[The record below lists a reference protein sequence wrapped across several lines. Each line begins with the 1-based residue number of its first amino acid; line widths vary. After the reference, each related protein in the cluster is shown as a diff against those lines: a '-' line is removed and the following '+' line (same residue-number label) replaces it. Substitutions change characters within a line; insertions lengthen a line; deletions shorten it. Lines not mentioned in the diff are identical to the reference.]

1 MKKTEVLILL
11 EKYRLGIIGK
21 DELDRL
27 ESWYIH
33 WKPEDLE
40 ISTQELES
48 IKETVWGNIHK
59 DSVRTNGTKVK
70 LWSAIIAA
78 AVILIIAIP
87 VSYLSYESFQT
98 QPPAE
103 SGQSVFDFKPGEN
116 IGVLTL
122 ADGRDILLTGEQK
135 GTLAYQQTA
144 VIRKMEDGLV
154 VYEISSA
161 DKSNTGAEV
170 YNIMTTPRG
179 GNYRLRLS
187 DGTQVWLNAASS
199 IKFPVNFK
207 NGDRKVIVKGEA
219 YFEVAHVNDK
229 PFKVITAN
237 QEVTVLG
244 THFNIK
250 GYEDD
255 MAISTTLLE
264 GSIKI
269 KNLKSGKSSLMK
281 PGQQAGI
288 FKNQNEIEIRR
299 IHAEEVVS
307 WKKGYFIFDDQSI
320 EGIMKTLGRWYDADI
335 EYYGDSQE
343 RFGGTFSRSSNL
355 AEILTNLEQLGKVQ
369 FTIKGKKI
377 IVTETGKEVKKNQI
391 N

>member
-1 MKKTEVLILL
+1 MNKTEVLILL
-11 EKYRLGIIGK
+11 EKYRLGTIGK

-27 ESWYIH
+27 ESWYIQ

-48 IKETVWGNIHK
+48 IKETVWDNINK
-59 DSVRTNGTKVK
+59 DSARTKGTTVK
-70 LWSAIIAA
+70 LWSAIVAA

-87 VSYLSYESFQT
+87 LSYLSYESFHT
-98 QPPAE
+98 QSPAE
-103 SGQSVFDFKPGEN
+103 PEQSVFDFKPGEN
-116 IGVLTL
+116 RGVLTL
-122 ADGRDILLTGEQK
+122 ADGRDIMLTGEQN
-135 GTLAYQQTA
+135 GTVAYQQA
-144 VIRKMEDGLV
+144 AIIRKMEGDLV
-154 VYEISSA
+154 VYEISHA

-187 DGTQVWLNAASS
+187 DGTRVWLNAASS
-199 IKFPVNFK
+199 IRFPVSFK

-219 YFEVAHVNDK
+219 YFEVAHVDSQ
-229 PFKVITAN
+229 PFKVITGN

-255 MAISTTLLE
+255 TTISTTLLE

-288 FKNQNEIEIRR
+288 FKNQNEIQIRG
-299 IHAEEVVS
+299 IHAEEAVS

-335 EYYGDSQE
+335 EYHGDSNE